1 MKLEGIGLLFVALLP
16 IVFLGCRNEKLF
28 VLKEPVLGMEFIKVK
43 KGRFIMGDYENTRL
57 LFFDNDSREWYALK
71 RVEDLQ
77 NTKDIVEAGVM
88 STPGLG
94 IDGEIKIKGRVA
106 DVEEIKELLS

>member
-1 MKLEGIGLLFVALLP
+1 MKIEI
-16 IVFLGCRNEKLF
+16 
-28 VLKEPVLGMEFIKVK
+28 LGMGCPKCKKTTQNAQQAVEELGINAEIIKV
-43 KGRFIMGDYENTRL
+43 
-57 LFFDNDSREWYALK
+57 
-71 RVEDLQ
+71 EDM
-77 NTKDIVEAGVM
+77 KDIVEAGVM